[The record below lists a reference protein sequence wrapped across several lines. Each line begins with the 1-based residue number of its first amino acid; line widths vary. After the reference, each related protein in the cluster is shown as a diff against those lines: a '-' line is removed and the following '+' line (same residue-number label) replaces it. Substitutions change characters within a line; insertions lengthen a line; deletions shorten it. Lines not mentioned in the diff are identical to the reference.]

1 VIVVPIKR
9 RASGGVPKAA
19 SEEAAPRGKSNVL
32 NTVLKFLFA
41 VAKYCDLIR
50 AGSDKVTSSERN
62 GRDPPGGDWG
72 MDDCFCNAR
81 GAFGFCR
88 LLLLAALCLMLAPWQ
103 SGLAAGGRE
112 GQGAAYGPYG
122 PEGPR
127 MREQFWLLPG
137 ADPQVPL
144 RATVFQPTEASAEA
158 GARVRRALVMIN
170 HGSDAFTREAVAMPV
185 FYWLSRWFVDR
196 GYVVVLPQRRGHGAT
211 GGDLAEGHDTCANP
225 DHLGSGQAA
234 ADDIEAALGFM
245 AGQSFIDASRLVVA
259 GVSTGGWAALA
270 LAARNPPGLRLVV
283 NFAGGR
289 GGHAYGRANA
299 VCGQDRL
306 IAATAALGRLS
317 RVPTFWAYAE
327 NDSYF
332 GPELAMSM
340 ATAWNGAG
348 GNAEFNVLPA
358 YGEEGHAL
366 VDDRASWRLWG
377 PALERALG
385 RHNGQA
391 GASLR
396 VTGVK

>member
-1 VIVVPIKR
+1 MNAYVWN
-9 RASGGVPKAA
+9 
-19 SEEAAPRGKSNVL
+19 AP
-32 NTVLKFLFA
+32 
-41 VAKYCDLIR
+41 
-50 AGSDKVTSSERN
+50 
-62 GRDPPGGDWG
+62 
-72 MDDCFCNAR
+72 
-81 GAFGFCR
+81 GAFGR
-88 LLLLAALCLMLAPWQ
+88 WRVLLLAALCLIMLAPWQ
-103 SGLAAGGRE
+103 RGLGTGAGDMG
-112 GQGAAYGPYG
+112 GAAYGAYG

-144 RATVFQPTEASAEA
+144 RATVFRPIETVAEE
-158 GARVRRALVMIN
+158 GGHLRRPLVMIN
-170 HGSDAFTREAVAMPV
+170 HGSDAFTREAVSLPV

-211 GGDLAEGHDTCANP
+211 GGDLAEGRDTCANP

-234 ADDIEAALGFM
+234 ADDIEAALRFM
-245 AGQSFIDASRLVVA
+245 ARQAFIDPSRLVVA

-270 LAARNPPGLRLVV
+270 LAARNPAGLQLIV

-306 IAATAALGRLS
+306 IAATAALGRLA

-332 GPELAMSM
+332 GPELATAM
-340 ATAWNGAG
+340 AAAWRTAG
-348 GNAEFNVLPA
+348 GSAEFNALPP
-358 YGEEGHAL
+358 YGEEGHAI

-385 RHNGQA
+385 RHGGEA
-391 GASLR
+391 GAAMR

>member
-1 VIVVPIKR
+1 MNAYVR
-9 RASGGVPKAA
+9 
-19 SEEAAPRGKSNVL
+19 
-32 NTVLKFLFA
+32 
-41 VAKYCDLIR
+41 
-50 AGSDKVTSSERN
+50 
-62 GRDPPGGDWG
+62 
-72 MDDCFCNAR
+72 NAR
-81 GAFGFCR
+81 SAFGLWR
-88 LLLLAALCLMLAPWQ
+88 GLLLAALCLIMLAPWQ
-103 SGLAAGGRE
+103 TGLGTGAGDVE
-112 GQGAAYGPYG
+112 GAAYGAYG

-144 RATVFQPTEASAEA
+144 RATVFRPSEAVAE
-158 GARVRRALVMIN
+158 GSGRIRRPLVMIN
-170 HGSDAFTREAVAMPV
+170 HGSDAFTREAVSLPV

-211 GGDLAEGHDTCANP
+211 GGDLAEGRDTCANP

-234 ADDIEAALGFM
+234 ADDIEAALRFM
-245 AGQSFIDASRLVVA
+245 ARQAFVDSTRLVVA

-270 LAARNPPGLRLVV
+270 LAARNPAGLQLIV

-306 IAATAALGRLS
+306 IAATAALGRLA

-332 GPELAMSM
+332 GRELATAM
-340 ATAWNGAG
+340 AAAWRTAG
-348 GNAEFNVLPA
+348 GNAELNVLPS
-358 YGEEGHAL
+358 YGEEGHAI

-385 RHNGQA
+385 RPSGEA
-391 GASLR
+391 GAAMR